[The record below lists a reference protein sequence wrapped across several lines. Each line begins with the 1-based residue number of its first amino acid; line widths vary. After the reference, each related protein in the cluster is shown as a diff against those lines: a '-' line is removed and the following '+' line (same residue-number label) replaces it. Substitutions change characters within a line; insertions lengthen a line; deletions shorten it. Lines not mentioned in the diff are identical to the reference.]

1 MNFVAQSMGHGEA
14 MEVAG
19 WTYEPPY
26 DFYNMG
32 GTEESVNELL
42 NGSYQVIGST
52 DGQNLGFYCVGE
64 SAQVPAG
71 LKFGAYHSSENVVD
85 LGIGMRPELT
95 GRGLG
100 TQFFAHVLQ
109 DVVKRQ
115 PSADIR
121 LTVATFN
128 RRAIRLYDRFGF
140 RYHTRFESNGVAFQ
154 TMLWR
159 TN

>member
-71 LKFGAYHSSENVVD
+71 HKFGAYHSSENVVD
-85 LGIGMRPELT
+85 LGIGMRPE
-95 GRGLG
+95 
-100 TQFFAHVLQ
+100 
-109 DVVKRQ
+109 
-115 PSADIR
+115 